1 MRYVIIGVGV
11 AGISAAEAIRSVE
24 KEDEIIMI
32 SNDPGGYYSRPG
44 LAYYLSGE
52 INEKGLFPGY
62 QRDWIE
68 KNVHLISGKVIAINP
83 NRDHLV
89 LQDGRNIP
97 YDRLLL
103 ATGSYAKPLEIP
115 GSDLLSVIKLD
126 DYEDSKRIIKLSK
139 RTRVA
144 VVIGGGITAL
154 ELVEGLMARN
164 VKIHFLIRGERY
176 WNHVLDEAES
186 RLIEKRLTSEGVQ
199 IHYQSAAREIIEKK
213 GKVKAVVTESGETI
227 KCQMVAYAVGIQPNI
242 DLAIKCGITTDRGIL
257 VNEYMKTDFENIYAA
272 GDVAQVF
279 DPFTERYIIDSLWDP
294 ARNQGY
300 IAGLNMAG
308 NKNKYLKTLPFNV
321 TRLAGITTTI
331 IGMIGVRKHDQ
342 NDQYNIVR
350 GDSETFQELPDSIA
364 VDSRSELNNIRM
376 IIGEKTIL
384 GAIIMGDQTLSRPLK
399 DLITEQVDIS
409 SIKDDLIAKKTP
421 LADLVMDCW
430 MNFQQMK
437 R

>member
-186 RLIEKRLTSEGVQ
+186 RLIEKRLEPALDRQPGDTLDLQ
-199 IHYQSAAREIIEKK
+199 IAQPPARHFPQLLPGPLQPVPGGDCKGAK
-213 GKVKAVVTESGETI
+213 PGHAGKVGR
-227 KCQMVAYAVGIQPNI
+227 
-242 DLAIKCGITTDRGIL
+242 TT
-257 VNEYMKTDFENIYAA
+257 
-272 GDVAQVF
+272 
-279 DPFTERYIIDSLWDP
+279 
-294 ARNQGY
+294 
-300 IAGLNMAG
+300 
-308 NKNKYLKTLPFNV
+308 
-321 TRLAGITTTI
+321 
-331 IGMIGVRKHDQ
+331 
-342 NDQYNIVR
+342 
-350 GDSETFQELPDSIA
+350 
-364 VDSRSELNNIRM
+364 
-376 IIGEKTIL
+376 
-384 GAIIMGDQTLSRPLK
+384 
-399 DLITEQVDIS
+399 
-409 SIKDDLIAKKTP
+409 
-421 LADLVMDCW
+421 
-430 MNFQQMK
+430 
-437 R
+437 